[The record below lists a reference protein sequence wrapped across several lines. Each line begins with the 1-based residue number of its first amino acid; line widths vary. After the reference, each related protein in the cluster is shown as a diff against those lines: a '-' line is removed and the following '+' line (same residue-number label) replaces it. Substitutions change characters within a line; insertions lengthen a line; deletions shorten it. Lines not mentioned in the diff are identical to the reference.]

1 MPMTKSTLKTA
12 LPTMV
17 PKPTADRLN
26 VPTNDV
32 ASSGADPPAAMSV
45 APATSSLSSHFS
57 AMTSSAGTKSSSQ
70 MIAMARK
77 RYSTPTMQPTVTPHP
92 RFSPQSSSASRR
104 DPPSP
109 AAAANDGARPSET
122 RASGAPVAARFAVQA
137 PATTMAI
144 AQALNA
150 ARRICR
156 PRRGRQGGGIAAEGA
171 GTLRTGDNTVEL
183 S

>member
-104 DPPSP
+104 DPSSP
-109 AAAANDGARPSET
+109 AAAFAAAATAPARPET
-122 RASGAPVAARFAVQA
+122 RQQRRTGRREVRPVQA

-156 PRRGRQGGGIAAEGA
+156 PRRGRQGGGIAA
-171 GTLRTGDNTVEL
+171 
-183 S
+183 

>member
-109 AAAANDGARPSET
+109 AAAVAAANDGARPSET

-156 PRRGRQGGGIAAEGA
+156 PRRGRQGGGIAVRAPERNR
-171 GTLRTGDNTVEL
+171 LIL
-183 S
+183 

>member
-17 PKPTADRLN
+17 PKPTVDRLN

-104 DPPSP
+104 DLPSP
-109 AAAANDGARPSET
+109 AAAANDGSCPSET

-171 GTLRTGDNTVEL
+171 GTLRAGDNTVEL

>member
-17 PKPTADRLN
+17 PKPTVDRLN

-104 DPPSP
+104 DLPSP

-156 PRRGRQGGGIAAEGA
+156 PRRGRQGGGIAAGERRNFVWNQVI
-171 GTLRTGDNTVEL
+171 LW
-183 S
+183 

>member
-92 RFSPQSSSASRR
+92 RFSRQSSSASRR
-104 DPPSP
+104 DLPSP
-109 AAAANDGARPSET
+109 AAAANDGSCPLET

-156 PRRGRQGGGIAAEGA
+156 PRRGRQGGGIAA
-171 GTLRTGDNTVEL
+171 
-183 S
+183 

>member
-109 AAAANDGARPSET
+109 AAAFAVAAANDGARPSET
-122 RASGAPVAARFAVQA
+122 RASSGAPVAARFAVQA

-156 PRRGRQGGGIAAEGA
+156 PRRGRQGRGIAA
-171 GTLRTGDNTVEL
+171 
-183 S
+183 